1 MPTWLPP
8 RWRLPSDLTATIEFI
23 AETGSTNADLLSR
36 LAGGEL
42 VPEGHWLVADRQSAG
57 RGRQGRSWIDA
68 PGNFMGSTVVRL
80 HDRDPSPATLS
91 FLASLAVYEVILPHV
106 AAPQSIMLKWPNDVL
121 MAGAKFCGLLLE
133 MGQGAVVVGI
143 GVNLA
148 AAPEIA
154 DRKTDALKGLT
165 RDAFAQVLA
174 AQFALELQRWR
185 EYGAEPIMR
194 RWQTAAHK
202 LGTPLS
208 VHGSDGDTVSGQ
220 FDGLDA
226 TGALRLRLP
235 DGTVQVIHAGD
246 VMLEED

>member
-1 MPTWLPP
+1 M
-8 RWRLPSDLTATIEFI
+8 TATIEYI
-23 AETGSTNADLLSR
+23 PETGSTNADLLAR

-42 VPEGHWLVADRQSAG
+42 VPEGHWLVTDRQTAG

-80 HDRDPSPATLS
+80 HERDPSAATLS
-91 FLASLAVYEVILPHV
+91 FLAALAVYETVVPRV

-121 MAGAKFCGLLLE
+121 MAGSKFCGLLLE
-133 MGQGAVVVGI
+133 MGHGAVIVGI

-154 DRKTDALKGLT
+154 GRRTDALKGLS
-165 RDAFAQVLA
+165 RNAFAEALA

-185 EYGAEPIMR
+185 EFGAEPIMR
-194 RWQTAAHK
+194 RWQAAAHK
-202 LGTPLS
+202 PGTPLT
-208 VHGSDGDTVSGQ
+208 VHGSDGDAISGL

-235 DGTVQVIHAGD
+235 DGTAQVIHAGD
-246 VMLEED
+246 VMLEEG